1 MRLRFLGPCECGVY
15 VPPDAVVGG
24 DGRYLQAW
32 QDFAEGRGSR
42 SFERFETDSSSFAH
56 SAGATARRPIRYES
70 TTADTPFLPPHVFS
84 ARVRLEPGLVREL
97 LRLAAERMAER
108 SDLPPSALQAGSPLD
123 IRSMQVRLYY
133 GGIMVVWFDSLD
145 GTVPRATRDLE
156 ILERCGIA
164 LLQVLAEWVD
174 GELVRAFAGHPGS
187 VSASPGRLF
196 RWRGT
201 RPPPQWEPMPR
212 GPAFWVTRS
221 LIVERAETGGTERIR
236 EWLEPVTS
244 SSLDPVLP
252 KEGFRMEWM
261 RYAFDLAAMN
271 GTSPTFDDAFESM
284 LFCQFYWAT
293 LERIEFQM
301 FRVLGRIDSSTDTG
315 AVRASYVALGTLR
328 EAAEL
333 TLAHH
338 RHQTRY
344 LTRVRHRLV
353 EQILKGWQFSD
364 LVANLR
370 EVIEIARVRH
380 EQLLQRA
387 AARGNLVTDLLLF
400 AIGSVAVLDFFLG
413 LTVVGRQ
420 LASDSSIGR
429 RDEGW
434 FGLVDLVSG
443 WRVNDVLSIATLFVI
458 VALLLIARH
467 RSRRPF

>member
-15 VPPDAVVGG
+15 IPPDAVVGAG
-24 DGRYLQAW
+24 ESYLQAW
-32 QDFAEGRGSR
+32 QDFAESRGSR
-42 SFERFETDSSSFAH
+42 AFERFDMNKASFAH
-56 SAGATARRPIRYES
+56 SAGASAQRPIRYES
-70 TTADTPFLPPHVFS
+70 ASADTPFLPPHVFS

-97 LRLAAERMAER
+97 MRQAGERMTEQA
-108 SDLPPSALQAGSPLD
+108 DLPPGALKPGSALD
-123 IRSMQVRLYY
+123 IREAHVRLYY
-133 GGIMVVWFDSLD
+133 GGIMLVWFDSLD
-145 GTVPRATRDLE
+145 GNVQAIRDLE
-156 ILERCGIA
+156 VLERCGIA
-164 LLQVLAEWVD
+164 LMQVLAEWVD
-174 GELVRAFAGHPGS
+174 AEVVRAFAGHP
-187 VSASPGRLF
+187 A
-196 RWRGT
+196 T
-201 RPPPQWEPMPR
+201 TAPPPTWRLGIGRKRPAVRWEAIPR
-212 GPAFWVTRS
+212 GPAFWVSRS
-221 LIVERAETGGTERIR
+221 LIIQRSEPAGRDRIR
-236 EWLEPVTS
+236 DWLQPVS
-244 SSLDPVLP
+244 STSLDPLLP
-252 KEGFRMEWM
+252 EEGFRMEWM
-261 RYAFDLAAMN
+261 RYAFDLSVMN
-271 GTSPTFDDAFESM
+271 GGSPTFEDAFESM
-284 LFCQFYWAT
+284 LFCQFFWAT

-301 FRVLGRIDSSTDTG
+301 FRVLGQIDSTTDTS
-315 AVRASYVALGTLR
+315 AVRESYVALGTLR

-338 RHQTRY
+338 RYQTRY
-344 LTRVRHRLV
+344 LARVRHRLV
-353 EQILKGWQFSD
+353 AQILKGWGFPE
-364 LVANLR
+364 LVSNLR

-387 AARGNLVTDLLLF
+387 SARGNLVTDLLLF